1 MAKRI
6 KANKIQEAIQK
17 AQRVGEVEEP
27 FTLAGCD
34 IVLRSLQPGEI
45 QAVLDEIDGLEDVA
59 YMTGYRFGHLSRSI
73 IEING
78 ESLREADFIEVE
90 VEEEVDGAKSIK
102 TIALE
107 RHKFVS
113 DYILSSWSQEAV
125 NAAFRKFGDVLEKA
139 EQKAVEGVEFRVPD
153 ETPEDKFKR
162 LLTEAK
168 ELEGQIPFE
177 LVGRILNEVGYLS
190 KSSKEEL
197 ETVDK
202 RLARVASEISSGK
215 AVAGL
220 QGGSES
226 EVAPTA
232 APVQAAPQ
240 PVRVPLNQRAVN
252 VPVPAPQSVTRA
264 EAPEGRPRPQIQLSP
279 EVLRRSRETEA
290 LEGGLE
296 VAGPPMSHQGET
308 ERLNGTT
315 APAIQ
320 SSTRVAESIPS
331 GSVVSASTS
340 TRVDPNGI
348 TSILDRPPTA
358 GVNPRYRPP
367 PRG

>member
-17 AQRVGEVEEP
+17 AQRVGEVEER

-34 IVLRSLQPGEI
+34 LVLRSLQPGEI
-45 QAVLDEIDGLEDVA
+45 QAVLDEIDGLEDVE

-73 IEING
+73 IEVNG

-90 VEEEVDGAKSIK
+90 VEEEVDGVNQLK

-107 RHKFVS
+107 RHKFIA
-113 DYILSSWSQEAV
+113 DYILASWSQEAV
-125 NAAFRKFGDVLEKA
+125 NSAFRKFSDVIEKA
-139 EQKAVEGVEFRVPD
+139 EQAAVEGVEFRVPD

-162 LLTEAK
+162 LLVEAK

-177 LVGRILNEVGYLS
+177 LVGRILNDIGYLS

-202 RLARVASEISSGK
+202 RLARMASEINSGK
-215 AVAGL
+215 TVEGL
-220 QGGSES
+220 QEGSEPEATS
-226 EVAPTA
+226 APPPT
-232 APVQAAPQ
+232 QAAPRA
-240 PVRVPLNQRAVN
+240 VRVPLNQRAVS
-252 VPVPAPQSVTRA
+252 VPVPTPQVVTRA
-264 EAPEGRPRPQIQLSP
+264 EPTEERPRPLIQLSP
-279 EVLRRSRETEA
+279 EALRRSREAEA
-290 LEGGLE
+290 LEGGLGAPPTSYQSE
-296 VAGPPMSHQGET
+296 V
-308 ERLNGTT
+308 ERLSGTT

-331 GSVVSASTS
+331 GSVVAASPS
-340 TRVDPNGI
+340 TRVDPNSLG
-348 TSILDRPPTA
+348 SILDRPPTA

>member
-17 AQRVGEVEEP
+17 AQRVGEVEER
-27 FTLAGCD
+27 FTLAGCEL
-34 IVLRSLQPGEI
+34 VLRSLQPGEI
-45 QAVLDEIDGLEDVA
+45 QAVLDEIEGLEDA
-59 YMTGYRFGHLSRSI
+59 EYMTGYRFGHLSRSLV
-73 IEING
+73 EING
-78 ESLREADFIEVE
+78 ESLREVDFIEVE
-90 VEEEVDGAKSIK
+90 VEEEVDGVPKLR

-107 RHKFVS
+107 RHKFVA
-113 DYILSSWSQEAV
+113 DYILASWSQEAITS
-125 NAAFRKFGDVLEKA
+125 AFRKFGDVLEKA

-202 RLARVASEISSGK
+202 RLARVAAEINSG
-215 AVAGL
+215 ATVEGL
-220 QGGSES
+220 QEGSEPETTS
-226 EVAPTA
+226 TPTQA
-232 APVQAAPQ
+232 QAAPR

-252 VPVPAPQSVTRA
+252 IPAPVPTTQVAPRSDP
-264 EAPEGRPRPQIQLSP
+264 PEGRPRPQIPLSP

-296 VAGPPMSHQGET
+296 SPPLAAATPYQREVS
-308 ERLNGTT
+308 
-315 APAIQ
+315 PAIQ
-320 SSTRVAESIPS
+320 SSTRIAESVPS
-331 GSVVSASTS
+331 GSVVAASTAA
-340 TRVDPNGI
+340 RVDPSGI
-348 TSILDRPPTA
+348 GSILDQPPVA